1 MSKGIH
7 EALRVPYETLSNLFA
22 EHLEAAQELQRTL
35 VLEILPGL
43 ADELQLDES
52 SQEFC
57 LEWLEDIGASLPSCS
72 SDTSLNSPSASIFRT
87 LRVSAT
93 PGVVRAGR

>member
-7 EALRVPYETLSNLFA
+7 EALRAPYEALSNLFA

-35 VLEILPGL
+35 VLEILPGFV
-43 ADELQLDES
+43 DEFQLDES

-57 LEWLEDIGASLPSCS
+57 LEWLEDIGAFLSACS
-72 SDTSLNSPSASIFRT
+72 
-87 LRVSAT
+87 
-93 PGVVRAGR
+93 